1 MYVSILFLASVGNL
15 SALINSGKYNNSK
28 FSYDSTIKKN
38 ARNALFFYCAS
49 FQKPNFEKRTTTR
62 IIKRRDFIMRIRYN
76 ALSDTTFS
84 KRVSPPKVRFSRINL
99 YRKSL
104 KKLRITETNSK
115 KKVRILFVIV
125 NYLLHSN
132 NNTIYYLVK
141 AFSLEIP
148 SEFERKTDSAMNRV

>member
-1 MYVSILFLASVGNL
+1 MERIAIY
-15 SALINSGKYNNSK
+15 LIS
-28 FSYDSTIKKN
+28 
-38 ARNALFFYCAS
+38 
-49 FQKPNFEKRTTTR
+49 

-84 KRVSPPKVRFSRINL
+84 KCVSPPKVRFSRINL

-104 KKLRITETNSK
+104 KKLRITETNNK